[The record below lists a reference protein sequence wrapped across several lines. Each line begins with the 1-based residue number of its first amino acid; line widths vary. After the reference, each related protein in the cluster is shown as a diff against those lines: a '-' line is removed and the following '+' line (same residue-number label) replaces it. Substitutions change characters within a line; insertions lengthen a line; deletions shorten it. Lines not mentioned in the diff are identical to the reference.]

1 VELEMEKVILI
12 DPEKCTG
19 CRICEIVCS
28 LTKEGV
34 INPTRS
40 RIQVVKVDPVSLSI
54 PVVCQQCYD
63 APCIAVC
70 PVGALSRHGTT
81 GMVNHDRD
89 LCIGCKSCAAVCP
102 FGAIGIDTSAEKV
115 FKCDLCGGEPTCV
128 KFCETK
134 ALEFVEASTL
144 SLRQKRKG
152 ISKYTELLQRDTGQ
166 SEA

>member
-1 VELEMEKVILI
+1 VKKVILI

-34 INPTRS
+34 VNPTKA
-40 RIQVVKVDPVSLSI
+40 RIQIVKVESASLSI

-70 PVGALSRHGTT
+70 PVGALSRGGTSEI
-81 GMVNHDRD
+81 VNHDRG
-89 LCIGCKSCAAVCP
+89 LCIGCKSCAVVCP
-102 FGAIGIDTSAEKV
+102 FGAIGIDTEAEKV
-115 FKCDLCGGEPTCV
+115 FKCDLCGGQPTCV
-128 KFCETK
+128 KFCETQ

-144 SLRQKRKG
+144 SLKQKRKG
-152 ISKYTELLQRDTGQ
+152 ISKYTELLQSDTDQ
-166 SEA
+166 SAA

>member
-1 VELEMEKVILI
+1 MEKVLLI

-34 INPTRS
+34 INPTKA
-40 RIQVVKVDPVSLSI
+40 RIQVVKVDSVSLSI

-70 PVGALSRHGTT
+70 PVGALSRDGLE
-81 GMVNHDRD
+81 GIVKHDRD
-89 LCIGCKSCAAVCP
+89 LCIGCKSCVAVCP
-102 FGAIGIDTSAEKV
+102 FGAIGVDTNAEKV

-134 ALEFVEASTL
+134 ALEFLEASTL
-144 SLRQKRKG
+144 SLKQKRKG
-152 ISKYTELLQRDTGQ
+152 VSKYVAILQGDTDQ
-166 SEA
+166 YVT